1 MATTGSSKGTALI
14 TGASTGIGAVYADR
28 LAERGYDLILIA
40 RKQQLLS
47 KVADTLSTKTGRR
60 IETLAADLT
69 KTEDLHKIENVLKTN
84 SAISILVNNAGFG
97 SIKPVIESPVE
108 EMENMIELN
117 VTALT
122 RLTLAVLPAFLERK
136 SGAIINIASIV
147 ALTPELLNGVY
158 NGSKAYVVSF
168 TQSLFKELKDK
179 GVQVQAVLP
188 GATAS
193 EFWER
198 AGVGGLQNVP
208 PDMLMSA
215 EAMVDASLAAFD
227 QGELVTIPSL
237 PDVGDWEKF
246 EAARLALG
254 PNLSLKRPAERYG
267 VRT

>member
-1 MATTGSSKGTALI
+1 MAISGTSKGTALI

-40 RKQQLLS
+40 RKQELLS
-47 KVADTLSTKTGRR
+47 KVAETLSARTGRR
-60 IETLAADLT
+60 VETLAADLT
-69 KTEDLHKIENVLKTN
+69 RAADLHKIEGVLRTN
-84 SAISILVNNAGFG
+84 TEISILVNNAGFG
-97 SIKPVIESPVE
+97 SIKPVIESPVD
-108 EMENMIELN
+108 EMENMIDLN

-122 RLTLAVLPAFLERK
+122 RLTLAVLPAFLGRK
-136 SGAIINIASIV
+136 SGGIINIASIV

-179 GVQVQAVLP
+179 GVQIQAVLP

-198 AGVGGLQNVP
+198 AGVGGSQNVP

-215 EAMVDASLAAFD
+215 EEMVDASLVAFD
-227 QGELVTIPSL
+227 QGELITIPSL
-237 PDVGDWEKF
+237 PNIGDWEKF

-254 PNLSLKRPAERYG
+254 PNLSLKHAAERYG
-267 VRT
+267 MRA